1 METENYNLPEFTAE
15 GTPDLIGIYNA
26 AMVAIDKKLK
36 ELSERE
42 TNGVIFDGTNY
53 THFHLIGDGK
63 YLCRVLRHAYINNLL
78 QLYQMY
84 VGELS
89 DGTMTKVR
97 DIGTLYS
104 DNVGPISIHRG
115 DVDSWS
121 GNWSGGS
128 HAKTIGGVECPTAS
142 ESSLNVYCGGVKV
155 EQAGCY
161 FGDVTI
167 IAENDL
173 YFPKTITGPDLS
185 SATKAIRETRTYRL
199 NDSMRVDVTLS
210 FYENCFIV
218 TYYGCQALTLD
229 MKEFVFPN
237 NGLSGSTKRDSNLIL
252 TKPERTFHGK
262 SETGQYDISLMPYG
276 MGDYR
281 YNGGTQSDVGYGY
294 LAPFRKVYYVLV
306 ANESGKVRKFQTT
319 DTLAWGADYDYK
331 VLQV

>member
-1 METENYNLPEFTAE
+1 METENYNLPEFTTE
-15 GTPDLIGIYNA
+15 GTPDLIGVYNA
-26 AMVAIDKKLK
+26 AMVTIDKKLK

-42 TNGVIFDGTNY
+42 TNGVIFDGTDY

-63 YLCRVLRHAYINNLL
+63 YLCRVFHHAFINNLL
-78 QLYQMY
+78 QLYGMY

-89 DGTMTKVR
+89 NGTMTKVR
-97 DIGTLYS
+97 DIGTTYS

-115 DVDSWS
+115 TADSYIGKWC
-121 GNWSGGS
+121 GGGHS
-128 HAKTIGGVECPTAS
+128 TTINGIEYPTAS
-142 ESSLNVYCGGVKV
+142 ELSLNVYCGGVKV
-155 EQAGCY
+155 STTGCY

-173 YFPKTITGPDLS
+173 YFPNTITGQDLS

-210 FYENCFIV
+210 FYEICYIV
-218 TYYGCQALTLD
+218 MYYGCQALTFD

-237 NGLSGSTKRDSNLIL
+237 NNLSGSTTRDSRLVL
-252 TKPERTFHGK
+252 TQPERTFHGK
-262 SETGQYDISLMPYG
+262 SDTARYDISLMPYG

-281 YNGGTQSDVGYGY
+281 YNTGTASDVGYGY
-294 LAPFRKVYYVLV
+294 LETFRKAYYVLV
-306 ANESGKVRKFQTT
+306 ANESGKTRKFDTT
-319 DTLAWGADYDYK
+319 DTLAWGADYYYK